1 MQEFFKSMIIKLLR
15 YLASFGDQKNR
26 LYREIN
32 EMRRLTQA
40 VRKDLIPLENDE
52 IVNISTFRYLGK
64 RAYGSKP
71 TFFTTVFNE
80 TIGAKFEKAVGKTG
94 DKITVIYTHE
104 YEMAFVFT
112 GGNLELFVNE
122 SPVGKMNAK
131 GIFYNLQLKP
141 AGKWV
146 NETGK
151 KLRILQMG
159 SHAYATIQ
167 FGERNA
173 LTDRMFSDFVF
184 ENEEEKILL
193 LAYALYERLNYGT
206 PKK

>member
-1 MQEFFKSMIIKLLR
+1 MIIKLLR

-32 EMRRLTQA
+32 EMRRLTHA
-40 VRKDLIPLENDE
+40 VRKDLIPIENDE

-71 TFFTTVFNE
+71 TFLTTVFNE
-80 TIGAKFEKAVGKTG
+80 TIGAKFEKAIGKSG
-94 DKITVIYTHE
+94 DKITVIYTCD
-104 YEMAFVFT
+104 YEMAFVNT
-112 GGNLELFVNE
+112 GGSLELFVNE

-131 GIFYNLQLKP
+131 GVFYNLQLKP

-159 SHAYATIQ
+159 SHAYATVQ

-173 LTDRMFSDFVF
+173 LTDRMFSDFVY

-193 LAYALYERLNYGT
+193 MAYAFYERLNYGT